1 MGLSA
6 SESTVRRWSI
16 PDSTLDLHTAG
27 GKRQTRTCSALGHFV
42 GSLAPGS
49 SRGTPDPAGQPLFPV
64 GPGGPAAPGSPHGT
78 PGPPDDSASPVGPGR
93 TAAPDSPHD
102 TLEQADRP
110 AFLVGPGGTEAPGS
124 PHDTPEPADQPA
136 LLVGPGGIAAP
147 GSPHGTPGPPDDSAS
162 PVGPGRT
169 AAPGSPHDT
178 RERSN
183 VDRPAGWEPAENPR
197 RRVDT
202 LGGSSTD
209 GTGRSTDTGRCA
221 RHDRELAS
229 SRGR

>member
-64 GPGGPAAPGSPHGT
+64 GPGGPAAPGSPH
-78 PGPPDDSASPVGPGR
+78 
-93 TAAPDSPHD
+93 D

-124 PHDTPEPADQPA
+124 
-136 LLVGPGGIAAP
+136 L
-147 GSPHGTPGPPDDSAS
+147 
-162 PVGPGRT
+162 R
-169 AAPGSPHDT
+169 
-178 RERSN
+178 
-183 VDRPAGWEPAENPR
+183 WPR
-197 RRVDT
+197 FG
-202 LGGSSTD
+202 GGSIPGVTICSH
-209 GTGRSTDTGRCA
+209 R
-221 RHDRELAS
+221 LPYS
-229 SRGR
+229 SC